1 MNAEIWVQ
9 YVFDFLALLAILAA
23 AYNWHMLSRLAG
35 ADNAGGVPAGFSLLA
50 KKAASLTALGLVLF
64 VCGEL
69 IGEFASLPDIP

>member
-23 AYNWHMLSRLAG
+23 AYNWHMFSRLP
-35 ADNAGGVPAGFSLLA
+35 GGEDTGEAPAGFAPLA

>member
-23 AYNWHMLSRLAG
+23 AYNWHMASRLAG
-35 ADNAGGVPAGFSLLA
+35 DDSSGSIPGFGPLA
-50 KKAASLTALGLVLF
+50 KKAAGLTALGLVLF